1 MKQHHIK
8 QNAMK
13 QFLIALTL
21 ILTLA
26 TAAHTAAH
34 TALQNDTDVLADGS
48 GPIMTS
54 PYSQQMSVHPSGT

>member
-13 QFLIALTL
+13 QFLIVLTL

-26 TAAHTAAH
+26 TASHA
-34 TALQNDTDVLADGS
+34 ALQKDTDVLADGS